1 MGSPPHLNY
10 GMDPIDWQTLP
21 CEGVS
26 TPPSSQKRAAMSI
39 TSTSL
44 SQQNGGAAAPNSA
57 TGRDPRRRGP
67 IDVLIVDD
75 HRAAQ
80 YSMWALLSWKRDIG
94 VTGTASSSAEAMTIA
109 KRRRPDVCLIA
120 AALGQGAALTLTS
133 RMKRLSDP
141 PRVLIFADSVDQHL
155 AYAATVAGAD
165 GVIWRYADAEEQ
177 ASVVRRVAVGE
188 QHFPDLEPSAFH
200 AVLDQVEDDD
210 RAIVAMLLEHTPP
223 DHIASMLGISAHS
236 LERRRQG
243 ILTRLGAPAEAMAV
257 VP

>member
-1 MGSPPHLNY
+1 
-10 GMDPIDWQTLP
+10 
-21 CEGVS
+21 
-26 TPPSSQKRAAMSI
+26 MSF

-44 SQQNGGAAAPNSA
+44 PPRGLDLRTPTSAPGA
-57 TGRDPRRRGP
+57 DPRRRGA

-80 YSMWALLSWKRDIG
+80 YSMWALLSWKRDIA
-94 VTGTASSSAEAMTIA
+94 VTGTASSSAEAMTVA

-120 AALGQGAALTLTS
+120 AALGHGEALTLTS
-133 RMKRLSDP
+133 RMKRLSTP

-177 ASVVRRVAVGE
+177 ASVIRRVAAGE
-188 QHFPDLEPSAFH
+188 QEIPDLEPSAFH
-200 AVLDQVEDDD
+200 ALLDQVEDDD
-210 RAIVAMLLEHTPP
+210 RAIVAMLLEQTPP

-236 LERRRQG
+236 LERRRRG
-243 ILTRLGAPAEAMAV
+243 ILKRLGGPAEAITV

>member
-1 MGSPPHLNY
+1 
-10 GMDPIDWQTLP
+10 
-21 CEGVS
+21 
-26 TPPSSQKRAAMSI
+26 MSF
-39 TSTSL
+39 TSTIL
-44 SQQNGGAAAPNSA
+44 SQQDLGGPAPNRA
-57 TGRDPRRRGP
+57 RRRDPRRAGT

-94 VTGTASSSAEAMTIA
+94 VTATASSSAEAMTIA

-155 AYAATVAGAD
+155 AYAATIAGAD

-177 ASVVRRVAVGE
+177 ANVVRRVAIGE

-200 AVLDQVEDDD
+200 VLLDEVEDDE
-210 RAIVAMLLEHTPP
+210 RAIVAMLLEHAPP

-243 ILTRLGAPAEAMAV
+243 ILKRLGGPAEAMAV
-257 VP
+257 LP